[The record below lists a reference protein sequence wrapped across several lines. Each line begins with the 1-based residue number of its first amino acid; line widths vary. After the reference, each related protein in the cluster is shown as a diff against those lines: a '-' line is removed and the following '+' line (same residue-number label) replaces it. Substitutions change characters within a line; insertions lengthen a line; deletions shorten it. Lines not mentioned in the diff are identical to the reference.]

1 MARIL
6 TITLNP
12 ALDLTVR
19 RASWNWGRLTAAR
32 RC

>member
-19 RASWNWGRLTAAR
+19 LRQWNWGRLTAAR

>member
-6 TITLNP
+6 TVTLNP

-19 RASWNWGRLTAAR
+19 LGQLVPGRLTVAR
-32 RC
+32 